1 MANEMISIIVILGA
15 VGAVFISC
23 LSIVIAF
30 SALRGAG
37 MTSRMEEKITGE
49 TPDNISKEV
58 QHDS

>member
-1 MANEMISIIVILGA
+1 MILFVGIFVIVSVLFA
-15 VGAVFISC
+15 
-23 LSIVIAF
+23 IAYA
-30 SALRGAG
+30 ALRGAG

>member
-37 MTSRMEEKITGE
+37 MTSRMEEKME
-49 TPDNISKEV
+49 DNTNDE
-58 QHDS
+58 